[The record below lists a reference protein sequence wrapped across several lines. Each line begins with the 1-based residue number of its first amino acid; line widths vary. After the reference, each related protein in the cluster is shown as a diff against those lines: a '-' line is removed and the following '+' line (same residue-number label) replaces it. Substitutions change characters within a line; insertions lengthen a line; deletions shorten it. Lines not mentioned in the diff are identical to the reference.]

1 MPLKAR
7 STTGRVWP
15 EHVSGVC
22 FIAMAPV
29 GREQGAAG
37 GATKGGA
44 RVGEGEAALA
54 HGHAKGLAPGDGTD
68 GTRGRIWEGERKEW
82 SLPEASSS
90 RELFP
95 SRLYGRGGTSG
106 LGCNWCKGW

>member
-15 EHVSGVC
+15 EHASGVC
-22 FIAMAPV
+22 FIAMVPV

-44 RVGEGEAALA
+44 REGEGEAALA
-54 HGHAKGLAPGDGTD
+54 HGHANGLAPGDGTD
-68 GTRGRIWEGERKEW
+68 GTRGRKWEGERKEW

-90 RELFP
+90 
-95 SRLYGRGGTSG
+95 
-106 LGCNWCKGW
+106 